1 MTHRLQ
7 EGFIGAAVMPDFHR
21 LKMSQLF
28 KLASKK
34 TRFSMLGLVVNTLF
48 KIQKYFF
55 PTYLFLE
62 ISKRI

>member
-7 EGFIGAAVMPDFHR
+7 EGFIGAAVMPDFRR

-34 TRFSMLGLVVNTLF
+34 TRFS
-48 KIQKYFF
+48 KYIVQD
-55 PTYLFLE
+55 PEIFLSN
-62 ISKRI
+62 IFVFGDQ